1 MKIRFVIFALVL
13 TAASCSVKKNV
24 ADPETL
30 PKDVALKPERQPEE
44 SEEVLVQEREN
55 IRVMKASIDSLS
67 VARTCSGSADWRV
80 SPVGSKPCGGP
91 AAYIAYHKDVETEIL
106 PKIQE
111 FTRRQAAYNRRRNL
125 FSDCR
130 VEPQAAGVRCELGKA
145 VLVYGAQSGDAA
157 VN

>member
-1 MKIRFVIFALVL
+1 MKKLFVIITLIL
-13 TAASCSVKKNV
+13 TAASCSSNKSV

-30 PKDVALKPERQPEE
+30 PKDVALKPEREVEE

-67 VARTCSGSADWRV
+67 AASSCSGSEDWRV
-80 SPVGSKPCGGP
+80 SPLGSKPCGGP
-91 AAYIAYHKDVETEIL
+91 ASYIAYHKEVEAEIL

-130 VEPQAAGVRCELGKA
+130 VEPQPAGVRCESGKA
-145 VLVYGAQSGDAA
+145 ALVYSDQAGGTA

>member
-1 MKIRFVIFALVL
+1 MKKILVIITLIV
-13 TAASCSVKKNV
+13 TAASCSTKKSV

-30 PKDVALKPERQPEE
+30 PKDFALKPERETQE

-55 IRVMKASIDSLS
+55 IRVIKASIDSLS
-67 VARTCSGSADWRV
+67 AARSCSGSDDWRI
-80 SPVGSKPCGGP
+80 SPLGSKPCGGP
-91 AAYIAYHKDVETEIL
+91 ATYIAYHKEVETEIL

-130 VEPQAAGVRCELGKA
+130 VEPQPAGVRCESGKVA
-145 VLVYGAQSGDAA
+145 LVYSDPSGASL
-157 VN
+157 N